1 VNSQIELIDISTI
14 QVEIR
19 KRNVKSLRIGVF
31 PPSGRVR
38 VTAPL
43 NYDQNLIESVVIKKL
58 NWIRR
63 QQENLKKQER
73 LTPREAVSGESYF
86 YKGKKYKLF
95 VVEGS
100 TRGRLTIKNSSRME
114 LSISS
119 DVKEASRL
127 NVINN
132 FYRKALQEE
141 LDKLV
146 PELSQKMGL
155 KIERYSIR
163 KMKNRWGSC
172 DPKKKQIIVNIEL
185 IKKNPAC
192 LNYIIIHELV
202 HLIEAKHN
210 QQFKE
215 LMDVHLPNWR
225 YFRDILNSAPLA
237 YSHWDY

>member
-1 VNSQIELIDISTI
+1 M
-14 QVEIR
+14 
-19 KRNVKSLRIGVF
+19 
-31 PPSGRVR
+31 
-38 VTAPL
+38 
-43 NYDQNLIESVVIKKL
+43 

-73 LTPREAVSGESYF
+73 LTPREAVGGESYF

-100 TRGRLTIKNSSRME
+100 TRGSLTIKNSSRME

-119 DVKEASRL
+119 DAKQASRL

-172 DPKKKQIIVNIEL
+172 DPKKKQITVNIEL

-192 LNYIIIHELV
+192 LNYIIIHELI

-215 LMDVHLPNWR
+215 LMDIHLPNWR

>member
-1 VNSQIELIDISTI
+1 MNSQIELIDISTI

-73 LTPREAVSGESYF
+73 LTPRQAISGESYF

-95 VVEGS
+95 VVDGS
-100 TRGRLTIKNSSRME
+100 TRGSLTIRNSSRME

-119 DVKEASRL
+119 DAKEASRL
-127 NVINN
+127 NIINN
-132 FYRKALQEE
+132 FYRNALQDE
-141 LDKLV
+141 LDNLV
-146 PELSQKMGL
+146 PKLSQKMGL
-155 KIERYSIR
+155 KIECYSIR

-172 DPKKKQIIVNIEL
+172 DPKKKRITVNIEL

-202 HLIEAKHN
+202 HLLEAKHN
-210 QQFKE
+210 RRFKE
-215 LMDVHLPNWR
+215 LMDIYLPNWR

>member
-1 VNSQIELIDISTI
+1 MNSQDEMIDISTI
-14 QVEIR
+14 QVEVR

-31 PPSGRVR
+31 PPTGRVR

-43 NYDQNLIESVVIKKL
+43 DYDKNLIESVVIKKMS
-58 NWIRR
+58 WIRR

-100 TRGRLTIKNSSRME
+100 SRGSLTIKNSSRME
-114 LSISS
+114 LSISP
-119 DVKEASRL
+119 DAKESTRL

-132 FYRKALQEE
+132 FYRRALQAE
-141 LDKLV
+141 LDVLV
-146 PELSQKMGL
+146 PELSKKMGL
-155 KIERYSIR
+155 KVEHYSIR

-172 DPKKKQIIVNIEL
+172 DPVKKHITVNIEL
-185 IKKNPAC
+185 IKKNTAC

-202 HLIEAKHN
+202 HLLEAKHN
-210 QQFKE
+210 QRFKE
-215 LMDVHLPNWR
+215 LMDAHLPNWR

>member
-1 VNSQIELIDISTI
+1 MNSQDELIEISTL
-14 QVEIR
+14 QVEVR

-31 PPSGRVR
+31 PPFGRVR

-43 NYDQNLIESVVIKKL
+43 NYDQNLIESVVIKKMG
-58 NWIRR
+58 WIRR
-63 QQENLKKQER
+63 QQENLRKQER

-95 VVEGS
+95 IVEGS
-100 TRGRLTIKNSSRME
+100 TRGSLKIKNSSRME

-119 DVKEASRL
+119 NAKKVSRL

-141 LDKLV
+141 LDIMV
-146 PELSQKMGL
+146 PELSKKMGL

-172 DPKKKQIIVNIEL
+172 DTEKKQITVNIEL

-202 HLIEAKHN
+202 HLLEAKHN
-210 QQFKE
+210 QRFRE
-215 LMDVHLPNWR
+215 LMDLHLPNWR
-225 YFRDILNSAPLA
+225 YFRDILNSEPLA
-237 YSHWDY
+237 YSQWDY